1 MQKIKYF
8 SLSIVNQCIVC
19 FTGLCKQQI
28 SSKSAHKTAW
38 ITGCPLQIYNFISIK
53 ATRPPDAVRMRVAFS
68 SGRAGHVF
76 PSWMVPVFHLAMVW
90 KMSFIS
96 SSPKKSIIS

>member
-8 SLSIVNQCIVC
+8 SLSIVNQYIVC

-28 SSKSAHKTAW
+28 SSKSAQKTAW

-53 ATRPPDAVRMRVAFS
+53 ATRPRMLFGGASLSLPVVPVMCSR
-68 SGRAGHVF
+68 GWF
-76 PSWMVPVFHLAMVW
+76 PSSAWL
-90 KMSFIS
+90 
-96 SSPKKSIIS
+96 

>member
-8 SLSIVNQCIVC
+8 SLSIVNQYIVC

-28 SSKSAHKTAW
+28 SSKSAQKNGLDYRMSAANLQLYFHKSNA
-38 ITGCPLQIYNFISIK
+38 
-53 ATRPPDAVRMRVAFS
+53 PPDAVRRRVAFS

-76 PSWMVPVFHLAMVW
+76 PGMVPVFRLAMVW